1 MTIIIPGVSLGE
13 LLEAYALVTALTS
26 KMCDR
31 HTGGQTDAG
40 KPLICFPPWVRPVYT
55 IRHRTV
61 AHLLRTFL
69 TCYGHK
75 TQPRQQRNRAIDTTQ
90 CTVKPCSQQTNWTEL
105 KCSSQPCSQSTS
117 WVVTLTLA
125 TNNASCNWVNLV
137 EVNQSINLLKAK
149 GPIGHLHRRSVQFSL
164 FLPWTRLNMQKKQ
177 RHKLFSWHGTVV
189 RGGMLV

>member
-1 MTIIIPGVSLGE
+1 MGAASV
-13 LLEAYALVTALTS
+13 YNKTS
-26 KMCDR
+26 HSC
-31 HTGGQTDAG
+31 T
-40 KPLICFPPWVRPVYT
+40 P
-55 IRHRTV
+55 
-61 AHLLRTFL
+61 LRTFL

-90 CTVKPCSQQTNWTEL
+90 CTVKPCSQQTNGTEL

-137 EVNQSINLLKAK
+137 QVNQSINLLKAK

-189 RGGMLV
+189 RGGMLVYRPTASIIVGPTHYHCCRINLEIPGF